1 MQVPTVT
8 LEDLQA
14 FQASHFPGH
23 PQTIHP
29 PAAEPADDDTY
40 EDGEEDLGY
49 YPDGVKRT
57 LTDEQIRIFRHSE
70 IHALLRERQLQQ
82 DEADYEARREKS
94 EDEPHQTVGVKE
106 NAMNAVAESPSVQGS
121 ATIAQPSSRQQPKGL
136 SRPVPTAAES
146 EYLDYG
152 ETDETSTDKGLT
164 QEPQIIHPRRK
175 VISYDD

>member
-1 MQVPTVT
+1 M
-8 LEDLQA
+8 
-14 FQASHFPGH
+14 
-23 PQTIHP
+23 
-29 PAAEPADDDTY
+29 AEPAHDNTY

-94 EDEPHQTVGVKE
+94 DEPCGGVGAEE
-106 NAMNAVAESPSVQGS
+106 NAMNIVVETTSVQGS
-121 ATIAQPSSRQQPKGL
+121 ATIAQPSSRQQPKAL

-152 ETDETSTDKGLT
+152 EIDQASTDQRPA
-164 QEPQIIHPRRK
+164 QESKIDHPRRK
-175 VISYDD
+175 VVSYDD